1 MKVGEVQIKFTL
13 TIIQKPRKERK
24 KKVNKRILD

>member
-1 MKVGEVQIKFTL
+1 MMVGEVQIKFTL

-24 KKVNKRILD
+24 KKKSIKEF